1 MNESNRLPHS
11 RISSDM
17 FAPSEGAPSTA
28 NDSSAGSENAGSEA
42 AWMQLVNVLV
52 RRKWIVL
59 SILCA
64 VVAFTTVL
72 AFNLPPIY
80 EADSTIRVQQQ
91 GQRIKGIEEFRLSD
105 VSGLDVMATHCQTIK
120 SNSVLNAA
128 LAKPGIADLPTFA
141 DEEHPLELL
150 KDEVEAKPVERAQIV
165 RVSFASKFPQDAAA
179 VTNAVVEAYFD
190 FNATTQKSQAQKTVE
205 DLKLNAKEL
214 REWLDEKEE
223 ELIDYKKAY
232 GILSFGR
239 GSDNIVMERLGEL
252 NRAKTQSEIDC
263 IQYEA
268 QLETMRSLVS
278 SDNLGAA
285 LMAVSPSDTNAATA
299 HNFQGLY
306 ATLRSNALLEE
317 QNIFDLQTELGDDH
331 PMVMAA
337 SNRLNAAHESI
348 HAAQKEAIEA
358 QLAILDQRV
367 QQSRRAHT
375 MLASAFE
382 EQKILA
388 MDLNARAV
396 EFAALE
402 TEVTRTQEHYEL
414 VISSIKGIDISET
427 VDLANVTIIDMAA
440 VPDEPARPKKM
451 VMIAMAC
458 IFGLLLGCGSGLLVE
473 RLDNS
478 LRTPDDVTDHLK
490 VPVIGWVPS
499 MNHLVSDGDDDPQV
513 RGMRSFLEPRS
524 KEAEA
529 YRSIRTA
536 VFFSAG
542 KDRLKRLLITSPM
555 PGDGKSTMASNLA
568 ISMAASGKRVIL
580 IDADSRRPRQHR
592 IFGRE
597 NTSGLNN
604 ILVGEAELEQA
615 VIHTQVDG
623 LDLLPCGTIPPNPA
637 ELLNSDAFRQLVA
650 TLGEHYDKVIVDSP
664 PVLAVTD
671 ASIIGTCVDG
681 ALLVLRSGKNARSA
695 ASKAKEQLL
704 SVGTRLLGVA
714 LNDVDLARNGYG
726 SYHYQYYYEYYD
738 GDQADQSQPRRRRRK
753 EEAAETKVA

>member
-17 FAPSEGAPSTA
+17 FAASEGAPA
-28 NDSSAGSENAGSEA
+28 NAAGGEHSNSEA
-42 AWMQLVNVLV
+42 AWMQLVNVLI

-59 SILCA
+59 SILCL
-64 VVAFTTVL
+64 VVAVTAVL

-80 EADSTIRVQQQ
+80 EADSTFRVQQQ

-105 VSGLDVMATHCQTIK
+105 ITGLDVMATHCQTIK
-120 SNSVLNAA
+120 SNSVLSAA
-128 LAKPGIADLPTFA
+128 LSKPGITELPTFA
-141 DEEHPLELL
+141 DEERPLELL
-150 KDEVEAKPVERAQIV
+150 KDKVEAKPVERAQIV
-165 RVSFASKFPQDAAA
+165 RVSYASKFPQDAAA
-179 VTNAVVEAYFD
+179 ITNAVVEAYLD
-190 FNATTQKSQAQKTVE
+190 FNASTQQSQANKTRD
-205 DLKLNAKEL
+205 DLITKSKEL

-232 GILSFGR
+232 GILSFGK

-252 NRAKTQSEIDC
+252 NRAKTQSEIER

-268 QLETMRSLVS
+268 QLETMRGLVNN
-278 SDNLGAA
+278 DNLGAT

-306 ATLRSNALLEE
+306 ATLRSNALEEE

-331 PMVMAA
+331 PMVIAA
-337 SNRLNAAHESI
+337 TDRLNAANESI
-348 HAAQKEAIEA
+348 HVAQKEAIEA
-358 QLAILDQRV
+358 QLAILTQRV
-367 QQSRRAHT
+367 QNSRRVYT

-440 VPDEPARPKKM
+440 VPEEPAGPKKM

-478 LRTPDDVTDHLK
+478 LRTPDDVTAHLK

-499 MNHLVSDGDDDPQV
+499 MNHLMGEGEDDPQI
-513 RGMRSFLEPRS
+513 RGMRSFLVPRS

-542 KDRLKRLLITSPM
+542 KDRLKRLLVTSPM

-597 NTSGLNN
+597 NTRGLNN
-604 ILVGEAELEQA
+604 ILVGEAELEEA

-623 LDLLPCGTIPPNPA
+623 MDLLPCGTIPPNPA
-637 ELLNSDAFRQLVA
+637 ELLNSDAFRQLVE

-681 ALLVLRSGKNARSA
+681 ALLVLRSGKNTRSA

-714 LNDVDLARNGYG
+714 LNDVNLARNGYG
-726 SYHYQYYYEYYD
+726 SYHGQYYYEYYE
-738 GDQADQSQPRRRRRK
+738 GDQVDQRQPRRRERK
-753 EEAAETKVA
+753 DEPAVGTKVA